1 MQYYRVKP
9 QYDNCKLSRS
19 FEILV
24 GTELF
29 TAKEWEKACI
39 KWANR
44 NTLHRG
50 ENKTVT
56 PAVKQAFSRMF
67 DIVEVSKNKTYWF
80 FGARFE
86 KGGAHGDL
94 LCGCFLRKW
103 GNGDG
108 FSSV

>member
-1 MQYYRVKP
+1 MKYYRVKQ
-9 QYDNCKLSRS
+9 QYDNCKLSKS

-29 TAKEWEKACI
+29 TVKEWEKACI

-44 NTLHRG
+44 NTLRRG
-50 ENKTVT
+50 ENKSVT
-56 PAVKQAFSRMF
+56 PAVKQEFSRMF

-86 KGGAHGDL
+86 MG
-94 LCGCFLRKW
+94 
-103 GNGDG
+103 
-108 FSSV
+108 V

>member
-1 MQYYRVKP
+1 MKYYRVKP

-29 TAKEWEKACI
+29 TGKEWEKACI

-50 ENKTVT
+50 KNKAVT

-67 DIVEVSKNKTYWF
+67 DIVEVSPPNWQF
-80 FGARFE
+80 S
-86 KGGAHGDL
+86 L
-94 LCGCFLRKW
+94 KW
-103 GNGDG
+103 RCKDADSGN
-108 FSSV
+108 

>member
-1 MQYYRVKP
+1 MKYYRVKP

-24 GTELF
+24 STELF
-29 TAKEWEKACI
+29 TVKEWEKACI

-44 NTLHRG
+44 NALHRG

-56 PAVKQAFSRMF
+56 PAIKQAFSRMF
-67 DIVEVSKNKTYWF
+67 DIVEVPKNKTYWF

-86 KGGAHGDL
+86 MAVKA
-94 LCGCFLRKW
+94 CI
-103 GNGDG
+103 
-108 FSSV
+108 

>member
-1 MQYYRVKP
+1 MKYYRVKP

-24 GTELF
+24 GMELF
-29 TAKEWEKACI
+29 TVKEWEKACN

-44 NTLHRG
+44 NTLRRG
-50 ENKTVT
+50 ENKAVT

-67 DIVEVSKNKTYWF
+67 DIVEVSKNRTYRF

-86 KGGAHGDL
+86 MG
-94 LCGCFLRKW
+94 
-103 GNGDG
+103 
-108 FSSV
+108 V

>member
-1 MQYYRVKP
+1 MKYYRVKP
-9 QYDNCKLSRS
+9 QYDNYKLSRS

-29 TAKEWEKACI
+29 TVKEWEKACI

-44 NTLHRG
+44 NTLRRG
-50 ENKTVT
+50 ENKAVT

-80 FGARFE
+80 FGTRFE
-86 KGGAHGDL
+86 MG
-94 LCGCFLRKW
+94 
-103 GNGDG
+103 
-108 FSSV
+108 V